1 MELSYNTISGGAERR
16 GGGERRSGA
25 EKRGGAEKRSGG
37 KILIASNIS
46 SFIKI

>member
-37 KILIASNIS
+37 KILFASNIS

>member
-1 MELSYNTISGGAERR
+1 MELSYNAISGGAERR

-37 KILIASNIS
+37 KILFASNIS